1 MKKIVFIFLLFT
13 FVVTAQKNMP
23 VGMHYVTVESSDA
36 NELIELE
43 KNYFSKLHKNAIDNG
58 EKIGWDMWR
67 LENST
72 NPNHTTFLY
81 VHLQPSLESNFGGDN
96 KEMFPESELSM
107 AKKRWGELVV
117 KSKFIMTSYKG
128 GFAPINEKPVKY
140 VQLSY
145 MNVNPTG
152 HYDYEQME
160 LKDFM
165 PSHKSNKLLK
175 GWSLH
180 RINTPHAES
189 EDDYLTANFF
199 ESMED
204 IYRNTD
210 GVAQLSKQ
218 QKMNYQKILDI
229 REMTKVEVLS
239 LVMGVR

>member
-1 MKKIVFIFLLFT
+1 MKKLFFTFLLFT
-13 FVVTAQKNMP
+13 FVAVAQKNMP
-23 VGMHYVTVESSDA
+23 VGMHYVTVKSSDA
-36 NELIELE
+36 NKLIELE

-58 EKIGWDMWR
+58 EKIGWDMWQ
-67 LENST
+67 LENNT

-81 VHLQPSLESNFGGDN
+81 VHLQPSLEANYGGN
-96 KEMFPESELSM
+96 NNEVFTESELSM
-107 AKKRWGELVV
+107 ASQKWGELVV
-117 KSKFIMTSYKG
+117 KSNFIMTSYKG
-128 GFAPINEKPVKY
+128 GFAPIKEKPVKY
-140 VQLSY
+140 VQLSF
-145 MNVNPTG
+145 MNVDATS

-165 PSHKSNKLLK
+165 PSHKNNKLLK

-218 QKMNYQKILDI
+218 QKMNYQKILDV
-229 REMTKVEVLS
+229 REMTKVEVFS

>member
-1 MKKIVFIFLLFT
+1 MKKLLFTFLLFT
-13 FVVTAQKNMP
+13 FVLTAQKNMP

-43 KNYFSKLHKNAIDNG
+43 KNYFSKLHKDAIDNG
-58 EKIGWDMWR
+58 KKIGWDMWR
-67 LENST
+67 LETNT

-81 VHLQPSLESNFGGDN
+81 VHLQPSLEANFGGDN
-96 KEMFPESELSM
+96 QEIFTESELSM
-107 AKKRWGELVV
+107 ARKRWSELVV
-117 KSKFIMTSYKG
+117 KSEFIMTSYKG

-145 MNVNPTG
+145 MNVNPTS

-204 IYRNTD
+204 IYRNSD

>member
-1 MKKIVFIFLLFT
+1 MFT
-13 FVVTAQKNMP
+13 
-23 VGMHYVTVESSDA
+23 
-36 NELIELE
+36 
-43 KNYFSKLHKNAIDNG
+43 
-58 EKIGWDMWR
+58 
-67 LENST
+67 
-72 NPNHTTFLY
+72 
-81 VHLQPSLESNFGGDN
+81 
-96 KEMFPESELSM
+96 ESEISM
-107 AKKRWGELVV
+107 ARKRWGELVV
-117 KSKFIMTSYKG
+117 NSKFIMTSYKG
-128 GFAPINEKPVKY
+128 GFAPINETPVKY
-140 VQLSY
+140 VQLSF
-145 MNVNPTG
+145 MNVNPTS

-180 RINTPHAES
+180 RISTPHAES

-204 IYRNTD
+204 IFRNTD
-210 GVAQLSKQ
+210 GVTQLSKQ

>member
-1 MKKIVFIFLLFT
+1 MKKLLFTFLLFT

-117 KSKFIMTSYKG
+117 KSEFIMTSYKG
-128 GFAPINEKPVKY
+128 GFVPINEKPVKY
-140 VQLSY
+140 VELNFI
-145 MNVNPTG
+145 NVNPTS

-175 GWSLH
+175 GWALH
-180 RINTPHAES
+180 S
-189 EDDYLTANFF
+189 
-199 ESMED
+199 
-204 IYRNTD
+204 
-210 GVAQLSKQ
+210 
-218 QKMNYQKILDI
+218 
-229 REMTKVEVLS
+229 
-239 LVMGVR
+239 

>member
-1 MKKIVFIFLLFT
+1 MFT
-13 FVVTAQKNMP
+13 
-23 VGMHYVTVESSDA
+23 
-36 NELIELE
+36 
-43 KNYFSKLHKNAIDNG
+43 
-58 EKIGWDMWR
+58 
-67 LENST
+67 
-72 NPNHTTFLY
+72 
-81 VHLQPSLESNFGGDN
+81 
-96 KEMFPESELSM
+96 ESEMSM
-107 AKKRWGELVV
+107 ARKRWGELVV
-117 KSKFIMTSYKG
+117 NSKFIMTSYKG
-128 GFAPINEKPVKY
+128 GFAPINETPVKY
-140 VQLSY
+140 VQLSF
-145 MNVNPTG
+145 MNVNPTS

-180 RINTPHAES
+180 RISIPHAES

-210 GVAQLSKQ
+210 GVTQLSKQ